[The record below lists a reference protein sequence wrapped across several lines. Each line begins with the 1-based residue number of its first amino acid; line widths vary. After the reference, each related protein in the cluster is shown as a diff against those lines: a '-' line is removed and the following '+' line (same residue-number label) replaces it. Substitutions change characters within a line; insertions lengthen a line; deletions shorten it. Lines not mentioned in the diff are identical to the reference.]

1 MAKLPNFECG
11 DYKNLYNLP
20 IDFYGEI
27 WYNNIRKR
35 KGDGTM
41 KRNRKVKVR
50 NFLNTYTGE
59 VVLTMNWTRRK
70 RNELKTRNGK
80 PSDWIITEKPLAE
93 LYESVNYRG

>member
-1 MAKLPNFECG
+1 MRRLQ
-11 DYKNLYNLP
+11 NLYNLP
-20 IDFYGEI
+20 IDFCGEI

-35 KGDGTM
+35 KGDETM

-70 RNELKTRNGK
+70 RNELKTRDGK
-80 PSDWIITEKPLAE
+80 PSDWIITEKPLEE

>member
-1 MAKLPNFECG
+1 
-11 DYKNLYNLP
+11 
-20 IDFYGEI
+20 
-27 WYNNIRKR
+27 
-35 KGDGTM
+35 M
-41 KRNRKVKVR
+41 KRNRKVKGR

-70 RNELKTRNGK
+70 RNELKTRDGK